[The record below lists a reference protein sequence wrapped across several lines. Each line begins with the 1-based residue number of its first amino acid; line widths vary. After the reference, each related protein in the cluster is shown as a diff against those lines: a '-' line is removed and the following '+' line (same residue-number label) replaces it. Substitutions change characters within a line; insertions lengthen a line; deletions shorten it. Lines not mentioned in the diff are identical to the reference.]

1 MKLSI
6 LRELPAAT
14 SDRENLPFRPVS
26 LAFIKTPDGKIIG
39 DIITKENG
47 SSFINLP
54 GGGIDKGE
62 TSKQGL
68 EREVLEETGIIL
80 KKVRLESTVK
90 WIWPDSWP
98 VTDKMRTRYEIYQ
111 GEHVHIFTGTLKSQ
125 GTATSEE
132 GDAWDDI
139 PTESKNDI
147 IKEFKNELNP
157 KHKSYQGENYTPLI
171 QACLT
176 VVKRM

>member
-68 EREVLEETGIIL
+68 EREDHGRSKRNRAPSCSHDGQSNRWRSGVHCTDLQKGRTG
-80 KKVRLESTVK
+80 RGRC
-90 WIWPDSWP
+90 
-98 VTDKMRTRYEIYQ
+98 RT
-111 GEHVHIFTGTLKSQ
+111 GAVGV
-125 GTATSEE
+125 
-132 GDAWDDI
+132 
-139 PTESKNDI
+139 
-147 IKEFKNELNP
+147 
-157 KHKSYQGENYTPLI
+157 
-171 QACLT
+171 C
-176 VVKRM
+176 